1 MDSIKLYAINT
12 LVLMLSFANIEDALR
27 IILVLCSIVYT
38 VFKIAEEIKKRKQ

>member
-1 MDSIKLYAINT
+1 MDSIKLYATNAI
-12 LVLMLSFANIEDALR
+12 VLMISFANIEDALR